1 MKKLPK
7 EEKGITLIAL
17 VITIIVLLIL
27 AGISIASLTG
37 NNGILT
43 KAGQATEEYKMK
55 SAEEKVKLAIMSYQ
69 VNKENTTIYD
79 ELIKI
84 EGLTLITP
92 NDRNGG
98 PPYTVIV
105 DGYEFLVKED
115 LSIEYKGE
123 REDAKENLPE
133 ITKVEYEQG
142 EVTDGLTVT
151 ITAKTADVKGLKEI
165 NVYYKKVEGENVKYE
180 TIKTQEVSGAE
191 ASITAEIPINGE
203 YVIQAIGGN
212 SKIGT
217 KEISIV
223 NIKEGSVLASI
234 TGGDV
239 TDEAKATITIVGRGQ
254 GRAIKKMELFVDGK
268 STKTYE
274 YQDMNLTRE
283 ESYIIENL
291 EFYKDVNC
299 YVKTIDTKNEEKTS
313 EVKTVTNT
321 KIIKTA
327 TDLRNLAI
335 QVNERDNT
343 FASRTVK
350 LIDNIETGEN
360 WIPIGYGNS
369 TVGKEYTGK
378 YFAGTF
384 EGNNKTV
391 TINSSSKDTT
401 YQSSGLFGMGIEC
414 TINSVTI
421 NGKIDAQCKFIGGII
436 GKLKDGTVNN
446 CTNNSQITDTT
457 ENAHGGIVGT
467 MIHSQ
472 ILNCSN
478 INNIFA
484 SSGTGG
490 ICGTNN
496 VLDVYTDEECIILN
510 CTNSGLIKSYGNVNN
525 TNSYAGGIC
534 GIISSARIENCTNI
548 GEITANRN
556 TIFGEEKGVSAGGIM
571 GQAIDSTI
579 TISKNSGKVNFEST
593 GESIR
598 TTGGLG
604 GIIGVSYNTIID
616 QCFNTGEITSNYKTH
631 HVAGI
636 SGYSYGS
643 TIKNSYNKGD
653 VCGYSE
659 VGGVVGQSNVY
670 EENNNYIYNSYNANE
685 SVLGSSVTGNLGGN
699 CTYIT
704 GKYTASITGKTDIAT
719 KGTSCSI
726 TNKTYTL
733 TQMKTLNSGLLTL
746 LSNEEGKGVWKQE
759 TGVNDNLPYL
769 VNNRP

>member
-1 MKKLPK
+1 MKEFYDK
-7 EEKGITLIAL
+7 EKGITLIAL

-43 KAGQATEEYKMK
+43 KAGQATEEYKKK

-123 REDAKENLPE
+123 RSDAKENLPE

-151 ITAKTADVKGLKEI
+151 ITAKTVDVKGLKEI

-191 ASITAEIPINGE
+191 VSITAEIPINGE

-217 KEISIV
+217 KEISIT

-239 TDEAKATITIVGRGQ
+239 TDEAKATIAIVGRGQ

-268 STKTYE
+268 SAKTYE
-274 YQDMNLTRE
+274 YDDVNLTRE
-283 ESYIIENL
+283 ESYTIENL

-335 QVNERDNT
+335 QVNEKDNT
-343 FASRTVK
+343 FEEKTVK

-360 WIPIGYGNS
+360 WIPIGYYDGS
-369 TVGKEYTGK
+369 ETWTDK

-384 EGNNKTV
+384 EGNNKTI
-391 TINSSSKDTT
+391 TINSLSKNTI
-401 YQSSGLFGMGIEC
+401 YKSSGLFGMALGC
-414 TINSVTI
+414 TINNVIVDGTF
-421 NGKIDAQCKFIGGII
+421 DAQI
-436 GKLKDGTVNN
+436 NN
-446 CTNNSQITDTT
+446 I
-457 ENAHGGIVGT
+457 GGIVGAT
-467 MIHSQ
+467 RDSTFS
-472 ILNCSN
+472 NC
-478 INNIFA
+478 INN
-484 SSGTGG
+484 S
-490 ICGTNN
+490 
-496 VLDVYTDEECIILN
+496 
-510 CTNSGLIKSYGNVNN
+510 
-525 TNSYAGGIC
+525 
-534 GIISSARIENCTNI
+534 
-548 GEITANRN
+548 EIT
-556 TIFGEEKGVSAGGIM
+556 
-571 GQAIDSTI
+571 D
-579 TISKNSGKVNFEST
+579 IS
-593 GESIR
+593 R
-598 TTGGLG
+598 
-604 GIIGVSYNTIID
+604 
-616 QCFNTGEITSNYKTH
+616 
-631 HVAGI
+631 
-636 SGYSYGS
+636 
-643 TIKNSYNKGD
+643 
-653 VCGYSE
+653 
-659 VGGVVGQSNVY
+659 
-670 EENNNYIYNSYNANE
+670 
-685 SVLGSSVTGNLGGN
+685 
-699 CTYIT
+699 
-704 GKYTASITGKTDIAT
+704 
-719 KGTSCSI
+719 
-726 TNKTYTL
+726 
-733 TQMKTLNSGLLTL
+733 
-746 LSNEEGKGVWKQE
+746 
-759 TGVNDNLPYL
+759 
-769 VNNRP
+769 